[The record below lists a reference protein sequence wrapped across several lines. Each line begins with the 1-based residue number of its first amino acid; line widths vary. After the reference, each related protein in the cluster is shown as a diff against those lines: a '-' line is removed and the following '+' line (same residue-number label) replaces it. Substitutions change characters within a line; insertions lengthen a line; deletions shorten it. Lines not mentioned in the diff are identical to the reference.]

1 MQYLAAAWVAWVG
14 WHFARMCLAAV
25 LVTPTRACFDG
36 FRVIIPATVRDALSP
51 AELAAII
58 AHEHGHRH
66 HLHVW
71 ANFARLCLFCRASPK
86 RRYLQ
91 ELQADDYAI
100 ARGHRVGL
108 ISALMKLSSSPQ
120 DFARVERMRSF
131 S

>member
-1 MQYLAAAWVAWVG
+1 MQYVAIAWAAWIG
-14 WHFARMCLAAV
+14 WHFTRMCLAAL

-36 FRVIIPATVRDALSP
+36 FHVIIPGPVRAALSP

-71 ANFARLCLFCRASPK
+71 SNFCLLCLFCRASPE
-86 RRYLQ
+86 RRYRQ

-108 ISALMKLSSSPQ
+108 ISALMKLSSAPQ
-120 DFARVERMRSF
+120 DFARIERMRGF